1 MVVLLH
7 GSRVLQY
14 QQLSCLPAGAAAPGL
29 LNPKCQSS
37 PSAGWGSEQVL
48 MQCIVTVSV
57 CLATAM
63 PQLLPP
69 DAAGLGWVG
78 GSVWEQQHLHLSRH
92 VKMGQELNPHKLPS
106 HRCNSRSTFY
116 QLGWN
121 SG

>member
-7 GSRVLQY
+7 SSRVLQY

-37 PSAGWGSEQVL
+37 PSAGWGSEQAL
-48 MQCIVTVSV
+48 MQCVVTVSV
-57 CLATAM
+57 CLATTM

-78 GSVWEQQHLHLSRH
+78 GSVWEQQHFAFIKTRQN
-92 VKMGQELNPHKLPS
+92 GAGAEPS
-106 HRCNSRSTFY
+106 
-116 QLGWN
+116 
-121 SG
+121 